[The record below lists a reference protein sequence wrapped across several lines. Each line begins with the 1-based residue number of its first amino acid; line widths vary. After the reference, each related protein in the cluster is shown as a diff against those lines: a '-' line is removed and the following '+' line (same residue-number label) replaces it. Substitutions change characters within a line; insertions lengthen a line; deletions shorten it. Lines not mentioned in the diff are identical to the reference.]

1 MGSPCVGKTS
11 VSKHLASKLNALHID
26 LGELVTRE
34 RLASGVDKK
43 RGTLIADRA
52 RLSKRVQQIMR
63 QNRQDRDVIIDGH
76 YATDIVP
83 ARNITRVFV
92 LRRHPEKL
100 KKLMEKRGFKKQK
113 IWENLAAEIL
123 DVCLYDAI
131 KAAGLDKVCELD
143 ITGKQIGKTVD
154 DIVSFLDEKKRCAVG
169 SVDWL
174 GKLEQE
180 KRLDEFLKEF

>member
-1 MGSPCVGKTS
+1 
-11 VSKHLASKLNALHID
+11 

-143 ITGKQIGKTVD
+143 VTGKTIGKIVD
-154 DIVSFLDEKKRCAVG
+154 DIVSILDEKKPCVVG
-169 SVDWL
+169 VVDWL
-174 GKLEQE
+174 GKLELE
-180 KRLDEFLKEF
+180 KRLDEFLKEFKLTAELLPVL